1 MYTNNNQYVYGGYS
15 VCGEPYGECNVRLVY
30 TVQVQYCSTFPL
42 FSHTKLFSPREENVT
57 LHQELSATDN
67 LYSLTQAAIINSD
80 SNTNIWGYLMCIEA
94 IFECR
99 L

>member
-1 MYTNNNQYVYGGYS
+1 MVDTVSVVNPMVSAMYALCIQYIQ
-15 VCGEPYGECNVRLVY
+15 Y

-80 SNTNIWGYLMCIEA
+80 SNTNI
-94 IFECR
+94 
-99 L
+99 